1 MSESPATFPIV
12 GVGASVG
19 GMEAFGELL
28 REVPAGTGLA
38 FVFIQHPD
46 SAVPRDPSAT
56 LARATSFPVLEVQ
69 EGMRV
74 EPEHVYVV
82 PSHADVGI
90 RKGTLALFPIVGR
103 GQAHR
108 PIDFFFKGLAA
119 DLGNQAIGVVLSG
132 TGSDGAEGVRAI
144 KAEDGVT
151 FAQDPTS
158 AAFGAMPQAAV
169 ATGAVDVCLP
179 VPEIAREILRIG
191 RHPARAARPVSPLTA
206 WARAAA
212 APDLV
217 RRTQSLLLH
226 HYAPPGVIVNGRMQI
241 LHFQGRTEPYLDP
254 FPGQSR
260 YDLLNMARRGL
271 VADLRVGIARAR
283 KTQALVRQ
291 ASVQVEQ
298 DGSTRT
304 CDVVVTPI
312 ASPPESPDEV
322 FAVFFEEPPRSTA
335 PRDFGKAR

>member
-1 MSESPATFPIV
+1 MSESPATFAIV

-38 FVFIQHPD
+38 FVFIQHPGSTHPGD
-46 SAVPRDPSAT
+46 LSAT
-56 LARATSFPVLEVQ
+56 LARTTSFPVLEIQ

-82 PSHADVGI
+82 PPHADVGI
-90 RKGTLALFPIVGR
+90 RKGTLALFPR
-103 GQAHR
+103 SSDERTPHL

-151 FAQDPTS
+151 FAQDPTP
-158 AAFGAMPQAAV
+158 AAFGAMPEAAV
-169 ATGAVDVCLP
+169 ATGATGAVDVYLS

-191 RHPARAARPVSPLTA
+191 RHPVRGARPVSPLTA

-217 RRTQSLLLH
+217 RRTQSLLLQ
-226 HYAPPGVIVNGRMQI
+226 HYAPPGVIVNGAYTRSFI
-241 LHFQGRTEPYLDP
+241 SRDEPSP
-254 FPGQSR
+254 
-260 YDLLNMARRGL
+260 
-271 VADLRVGIARAR
+271 
-283 KTQALVRQ
+283 T
-291 ASVQVEQ
+291 
-298 DGSTRT
+298 STRS
-304 CDVVVTPI
+304 P
-312 ASPPESPDEV
+312 ASP
-322 FAVFFEEPPRSTA
+322 STTS
-335 PRDFGKAR
+335 